1 MHKKLHKRLEFY
13 GKCLTLRMP
22 SLPHGMDGGATYFC
36 ACVDGGIQGVKSG
49 SFFPV
54 MLKRCLCECAPCSSV
69 TSHR

>member
-1 MHKKLHKRLEFY
+1 MHKKLHKRLEFG
-13 GKCLTLRMP
+13 GKCLTLRMM
-22 SLPHGMDGGATYFC
+22 SLPHGAKGGDVYFC

-49 SFFPV
+49 SFFPE